1 MFVKICGM
9 KTEEQIKYAAKLNY
23 SMIGVVL
30 HKRSKRFVDIEKAKE
45 LAKCAKET
53 GIKSAAVGLTYDE
66 VQNVAEY
73 FDYIQIYEPVN
84 TRFPTI
90 FATSEEPADNIKY
103 EYLLYDI
110 SKGSGAFE
118 NFRNWIEKYR
128 ETIILAGGLNANN
141 VARII
146 RRYRPFGVDVSSG
159 VEDETGKKNFDKMR
173 KFILQTMF

>member
-9 KTEEQIKYAAKLNY
+9 KTDEQIKYAAKLNY

-30 HKRSKRFVDIEKAKE
+30 HNRSKRFVGIEKAKE
-45 LAKCAKET
+45 LAECAKKE

-73 FDYIQIYEPVN
+73 FDCIQIYEPVN
-84 TRFPTI
+84 TKYPTI
-90 FATSEEPADNIKY
+90 FATAEEPADNIKY
-103 EYLLYDI
+103 KYLLYDM

-118 NFRNWIEKYR
+118 NFRSWIEKYR
-128 ETIILAGGLNANN
+128 KTIILAGGLNADN

-159 VEDETGKKNFDKMR
+159 VEDETGEKSFDKMR
-173 KFILQTMF
+173 KFILQTRF